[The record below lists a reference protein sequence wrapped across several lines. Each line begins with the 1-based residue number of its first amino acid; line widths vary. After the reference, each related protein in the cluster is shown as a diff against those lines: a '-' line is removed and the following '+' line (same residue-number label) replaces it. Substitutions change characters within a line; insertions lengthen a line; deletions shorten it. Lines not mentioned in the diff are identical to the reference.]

1 MTSSNMTISRLNFVL
16 GIKYY
21 FLENL
26 TKKHFELY
34 MKQHKYIKAEIL
46 QKCRR
51 VVSEV
56 SIFVSNPVRDIY
68 TICNV

>member
-26 TKKHFELY
+26 TKKNIFN
-34 MKQHKYIKAEIL
+34 
-46 QKCRR
+46 
-51 VVSEV
+51 
-56 SIFVSNPVRDIY
+56 SI
-68 TICNV
+68 